1 MVPMKKLFTILPL
14 LLLLSACG
22 IKKPAVG
29 LEDQIFVVADSTEF
43 EELESVL
50 LQVFGKIIYTPQ
62 PEPLFTLKR
71 KSINSL
77 ERLKNKKNVIII
89 APLNSNS
96 YTSRYLHSILDSTV
110 TQMVMEDS
118 VHVITRY
125 DLWAKNQLVMI
136 LTAKDMETLKKKI
149 LYDHNN
155 LLMHFQKLSNKRLY
169 SKLYNNVYENKK
181 LEAKLLKEYGWI
193 IFCQIDFRLAMDKPE
208 DNFVWLRRAPGTDME
223 RWVFVHWIDNASPI
237 YLNPDSVAV
246 IRNRVTKKFYR
257 TSDNQSYVEIADHYK
272 TTTEVNFKGR
282 YALMTQGLWRMA
294 DGSMGGP
301 FVNYILFDEKTK
313 RLYMLDGSI
322 YAPKYEKKS
331 LIQQVDV
338 ILQSFMTIDE
348 LSEDRIEDLMD
359 ELED

>member
-1 MVPMKKLFTILPL
+1 MKKILTILPL
-14 LLLLSACG
+14 LVLLAACG
-22 IKKPAVG
+22 GKKPAVG
-29 LEDQIFVVADSTEF
+29 LEDQIFVVADSSEYQ
-43 EELESVL
+43 ELEGVL

-71 KSINSL
+71 KSINDL
-77 ERLKNKKNVIII
+77 ERLKDKKNVIIV

-96 YTSRYLHSILDSTV
+96 YTSQYMQSILDSAV
-110 TQMVMEDS
+110 TQMVMNDS

-125 DLWAKNQLVMI
+125 DLWAKNQLVML

-149 LYDHNN
+149 LFDHDN
-155 LLMHFQKLSNKRLY
+155 LLKHFQRLSNKRLY
-169 SKLYNNVYENKK
+169 SKLYNRVYENEK
-181 LEAKLLKEYGWI
+181 LEAQLLRDYGWI
-193 IFCQIDFRLAMDKPE
+193 VFCQVDFRLAMNKPE
-208 DNFVWLRRAPGTDME
+208 ENFVWLRRAPGSDLE
-223 RWVFVHWIDNASPI
+223 RWVFVHWIENASPA
-237 YLNPDSVAV
+237 YLNADSVYA
-246 IRNRVTKKFYR
+246 IRNRITKKFYR
-257 TSDNQSYVEIADHYK
+257 TTDDQSYVEIADHYK

-301 FVNYILFDEKTK
+301 FVNYTLFDEKTK

-322 YAPKYEKKS
+322 YAPKYEKKN

-338 ILQSFMTIDE
+338 ILQSFMTKDE

-359 ELED
+359 ELDD